1 MGAEDIKDDELEAFG
16 VEIVK
21 QTDSGSR
28 SLKISEN
35 GLPTYINLVKEK
47 LTKGFWNE
55 IVGPKEILFIFKF
68 EDGHIEE
75 FILSPEINKGV
86 KWWKLEVVVEN
97 LNGEKDRGLLYNA
110 TGKVRLFKQLNS
122 AIDFSFTTFSV

>member
-75 FILSPEINKGV
+75 FILSPENEPRVDKLCAEFNDETPDQTTNVYKYIADNDFYHDYMLEHYSEMIN
-86 KWWKLEVVVEN
+86 
-97 LNGEKDRGLLYNA
+97 R
-110 TGKVRLFKQLNS
+110 
-122 AIDFSFTTFSV
+122 